1 MARKCISCSD
11 LIWMFH
17 ERLSMYPDNPFH
29 GIALA
34 VVPEGSGGWEVVTQK
49 RLPTRV
55 KRDPD
60 LAARVRTIE
69 KQLKQK
75 YKLVAR

>member
-1 MARKCISCSD
+1 
-11 LIWMFH
+11 MFH
-17 ERLSMYPDNPFH
+17 ERLSMYQDDPFH

-34 VVPEGSGGWEVVTQK
+34 IVPQKNGGWEVVTQK
-49 RLPTRV
+49 RLPTRL

-60 LAARVRTIE
+60 LAARVRKIE

-75 YKLVAR
+75 YKLVAG